1 MPIFGHRYSNYAA
14 ILMGALAIH
23 DFIVQVMIHNPN
35 RRSYTKLV
43 IITYIIGCSAYMYM
57 GMGSFA
63 VANRIPVRSDP

>member
-1 MPIFGHRYSNYAA
+1 
-14 ILMGALAIH
+14 MGAFAIH

-43 IITYIIGCSAYMYM
+43 VITYIIGCLAYLYM

-63 VANRIPVRSDP
+63 VINRIPTRHDP